1 MAFVGL
7 STEATVEVDRI
18 NVGLALVNWCVL
30 LLLLCGL
37 LLAKTLPA
45 TQLTSGLGGE
55 DCTTTTAA
63 CQKASSK

>member
-7 STEATVEVDRI
+7 NTEPTVEVDRI

-45 TQLTSGLGGE
+45 DAQLTSGLGGE
-55 DCTTTTAA
+55 DCKTAT
-63 CQKASSK
+63 CSVSKDK

>member
-7 STEATVEVDRI
+7 STEPAVEVDRI

-45 TQLTSGLGGE
+45 AQLTSGLGE

-63 CQKASSK
+63 CAKAHGK